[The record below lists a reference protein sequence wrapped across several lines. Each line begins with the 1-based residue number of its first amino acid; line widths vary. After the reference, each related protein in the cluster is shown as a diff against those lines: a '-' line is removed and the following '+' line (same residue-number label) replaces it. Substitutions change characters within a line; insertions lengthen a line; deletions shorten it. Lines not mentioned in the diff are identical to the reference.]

1 MIFTLVSSLHQ
12 IFQDNEGKT
21 PLHWSCCQGQ
31 IEATKLLLDQGAFPN
46 HLDFSEERF
55 SPLDGALI
63 GGHNEVAQLLIEHG
77 GLSINRIQVSDYRRT

>member
-1 MIFTLVSSLHQ
+1 M
-12 IFQDNEGKT
+12 
-21 PLHWSCCQGQ
+21 
-31 IEATKLLLDQGAFPN
+31 EATKLLLDHGAFPN

-77 GLSINRIQVSDYRRT
+77 GLSINRIQVRRRFLFGCQGRIKLTSPKIILNMCFYISFRIIK